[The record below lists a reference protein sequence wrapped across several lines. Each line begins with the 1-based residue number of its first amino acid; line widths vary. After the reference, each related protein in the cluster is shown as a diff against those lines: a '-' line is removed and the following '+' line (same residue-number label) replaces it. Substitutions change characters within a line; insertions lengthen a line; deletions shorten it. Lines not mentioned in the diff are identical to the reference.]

1 MGAGHA
7 HPLYREGSS
16 AVHRAPV
23 EVKIVCAL
31 ITVLAIVATPREM
44 FWPFAMY
51 ALLLMCVWRWASIP
65 LRWILPRMII
75 ELPFVVLAVLLPFA
89 EGGARVSVLGVSMS
103 EPGLWAAWGIVV
115 KGTLGVATSLT
126 FAATTHARD
135 LPLGLTRL
143 RVPALVT
150 TILVLMLRYIDLL
163 AGEATRMRNAR
174 LSRGDSPRAIHQV
187 GATARGVGGLFLR
200 SYERG
205 ERVHLSMASRGFTG
219 RIPDMPGIAGVAAPA
234 DIRSW
239 SVGLV
244 PAYLAVSI
252 SLCAWVFA

>member
-1 MGAGHA
+1 MGAGHY

-16 AVHRAPV
+16 AVHCTPV
-23 EVKIVCAL
+23 EVKIVCA
-31 ITVLAIVATPREM
+31 IVTVLAIVATPREM
-44 FWPFAMY
+44 FWPFALY
-51 ALLLMCVWRWASIP
+51 AAALMCLWRYANVP
-65 LRWILPRMII
+65 LRWILPRMVI
-75 ELPFVVLAVLLPFA
+75 ELPFVLLAVLLPFA
-89 EGGARVSVLGVSMS
+89 EGGARVSVLGASLS
-103 EPGLWAAWGIVV
+103 EPGLYAAWGIVA

-126 FAATTHARD
+126 FAATTHSRD

-143 RVPALVT
+143 RVPALIT

-174 LSRGDSPRAIHQV
+174 LSRGDSPRVIHQV

-219 RIPDMPGIAGVAAPA
+219 SIPDMAGIAGVAAPA
-234 DIRSW
+234 DSRSW
-239 SVGLV
+239 ATGLI
-244 PAYLAVSI
+244 PAYFAVAI
-252 SLCAWVFA
+252 ALGAWVVS